1 MLLMFK
7 TGTSQMTIK
16 NQSKNTDI
24 RLPTEFMTEDWQA
37 QLRLRTR
44 CATFIS
50 ECVGYDISKSS
61 CGQTYPPLITPY
73 YLSLCKE
80 FNFSDP
86 VFAQC
91 VPHEAELN
99 QAGELDPLC
108 ENQTSPVNHLVHR
121 YTDRAL
127 LITTDQCAVRCRHCM
142 RKRLWAEN
150 HFVLNDGDL
159 EKVVDYLR
167 ANPQVREVIL
177 SGGDPL
183 LLSDE
188 ILERILQHI
197 FEVSS
202 VEMVRIGTRVPVVL
216 PQRLTDSLC
225 EILSKYGPVWI
236 ATHFNHPNEF
246 SEYGSAQILKLI
258 KHGIPVV
265 NQTVLLKGVNDSA
278 QCLATLFTGLLKRR
292 IKPYYLFHGDPI
304 DGTLH
309 FRTGVEKGLE
319 IMDQL
324 RGRVSGLALPHFAID
339 LPEGGGK
346 IRLVPDCLV
355 GMLDDETGVYR
366 SWDGREI
373 AYHVDENSL
382 H

>member
-1 MLLMFK
+1 
-7 TGTSQMTIK
+7 MTIK
-16 NQSKNTDI
+16 NQSKKI
-24 RLPTEFMTEDWQA
+24 KHWLPKEFLTEDWHE
-37 QLRLRTR
+37 QLRLRAR
-44 CATFIS
+44 CAAYVS
-50 ECVGYDISKSS
+50 ECIGYDISDSS
-61 CGQTYPPLITPY
+61 CGKVYPPLITPY
-73 YLSLCKE
+73 YLSLCQE
-80 FNFSDP
+80 FDFSDP

-91 VPHEAELN
+91 IPHEAELN
-99 QAGELDPLC
+99 QAGELDPLD
-108 ENQTSPVNHLVHR
+108 ENRTSPVNHLVHR

-127 LITTDQCAVRCRHCM
+127 LITTDHCAVRCRHCM
-142 RKRLWAEN
+142 RKRLWGEE
-150 HFVLNDGDL
+150 HFVLSHEELDN
-159 EKVVDYLR
+159 VVDYLN

-188 ILERILQHI
+188 ILDRILERI
-197 FEVSS
+197 FSVSS

-225 EILSKYGPVWI
+225 HVLSKHGPVWI

-258 KHGIPVV
+258 KHGIPIV
-265 NQTVLLKGVNDSA
+265 NQTVLLKGINDSA
-278 QCLATLFTGLLKRR
+278 SCLAVLFTGLLKRR

-309 FRTGVEKGLE
+309 FRTGVAKGLE
-319 IMDQL
+319 IMEQL

-346 IRLVPDCLV
+346 VRLVPDCLA
-355 GMLDDETGVYR
+355 GMLADGTGIYR